1 MLFPPEIIH
10 NSAHT
15 LFARRNSK
23 TWVVYLAVA
32 GAAAS
37 NKLFNK
43 FSRFA
48 RLGIAKT
55 FISLSLNICFV
66 SALAA

>member
-1 MLFPPEIIH
+1 
-10 NSAHT
+10 
-15 LFARRNSK
+15 
-23 TWVVYLAVA
+23 VVGVA
-32 GAAAS
+32 TTERQI
-37 NKLFNK
+37 NLFNK

-55 FISLSLNICFV
+55 FISLSLNMRFA